1 MSKRIIASALAG
13 AVLVSTMA
21 PMMSISIKIL
31 PTVV

>member
-21 PMMSISIKIL
+21 PINGMSTSA
-31 PTVV
+31 